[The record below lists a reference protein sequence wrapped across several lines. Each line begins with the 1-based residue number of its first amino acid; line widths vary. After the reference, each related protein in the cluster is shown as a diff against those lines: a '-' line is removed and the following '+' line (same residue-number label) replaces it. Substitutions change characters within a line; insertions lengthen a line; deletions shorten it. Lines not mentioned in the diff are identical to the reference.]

1 MEAGKTHAW
10 IAPKLRHGRN
20 YRLRCMM
27 EREVQRALHRG
38 YSAGRRLSETAS
50 ETEFATLSAPV
61 AQKPKVVAYS
71 PETASTVKE
80 GVSVTVTFDM
90 PITAGTGL
98 VFVGASPGRI
108 PAGVS

>member
-1 MEAGKTHAW
+1 
-10 IAPKLRHGRN
+10 
-20 YRLRCMM
+20 MM

-38 YSAGRRLSETAS
+38 YSAGRRLSETAA
-50 ETEFATLSAPV
+50 ETEFVTLSAPV